1 MALSSSQGFRC
12 PQCGARHVW
21 VVDDCDV
28 CGYRSE
34 ASLGWEREGKRRE
47 RNEARGC
54 LWDWWWNTWLLGD
67 LVEVLFWVG
76 RGLFVVL
83 RSIVSLWT

>member
-1 MALSSSQGFRC
+1 MALTSSQGFRC

-34 ASLGWEREGKRRE
+34 ASLSWEREGKRRE
-47 RNEARGC
+47 RRAFFTGWSW
-54 LWDWWWNTWLLGD
+54 WDWWCLGD
-67 LVEVLFWVG
+67 ICELFLWLARVIFGAIRAVL
-76 RGLFVVL
+76 
-83 RSIVSLWT
+83 SP